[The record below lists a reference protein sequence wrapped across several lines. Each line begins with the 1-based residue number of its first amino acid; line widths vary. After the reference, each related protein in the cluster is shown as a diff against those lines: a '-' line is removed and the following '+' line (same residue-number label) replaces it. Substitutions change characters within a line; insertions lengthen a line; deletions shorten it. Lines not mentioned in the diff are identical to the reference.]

1 MSDTSRDR
9 VSPSREDAVV
19 RSVSEAIGGP
29 LGDHAGRHPWWTP
42 LRVVLLLAAVAMSL
56 GIFAKAPCLDI
67 AGQSANT
74 NRYTNLCWSDM
85 STAYVA
91 NGYAEGV
98 WPFTDDEQVR
108 ARYAPAWVPPLPA
121 YVGFAAQRVT
131 WLLAGTPD
139 LDARTQLPTAEVAL
153 DPEVLREARI
163 FTLVNAVFLAGVGLL
178 AAGLLT
184 GVRRRRPWDAAAFA
198 LAPVLVLF
206 FPITWD
212 LLPAAAVAAA
222 LWAWS
227 RGRLGLMGVAIG
239 VGAAASP
246 FAGLL
251 VVPALALLV
260 RDRRLPDAGVF
271 ASGAVAAWIVLM
283 MPAVA
288 SSPSVW
294 RTSWQAYLH
303 GPDIGSAWLL
313 ATQVSNVNPSTRVIL
328 LGTALLLALISVL
341 VVAVAWRSQWSFA
354 SLGTLLVAEALIVSP
369 AAAPSFA
376 LVLLPLAVVAVR
388 EWRSLLVWQACEVG
402 HFALL
407 GFYLGGILAPSG
419 GGEARVFWV
428 AVVLRVAGLM
438 WLIGVTATSATD
450 PDSRVLDPGDGHP
463 VGSADVDPVEGGR
476 GEPDPDVDV
485 IADGR
490 HARA

>member
-29 LGDHAGRHPWWTP
+29 VGDHAGQHPWWTP
-42 LRVVLLLAAVAMSL
+42 LRVVLLLAALAMSL
-56 GIFAKAPCLDI
+56 GIAAKAPCLDI
-67 AGQSANT
+67 AGEADRT
-74 NRYTNLCWSDM
+74 GRYTNLCWSDV

-98 WPFTDDEQVR
+98 WPFTDDPQVR

-121 YVGFAAQRVT
+121 YVGFAAERVT
-131 WLLAGTPD
+131 WLLAGSPD
-139 LDARTQLPTAEVAL
+139 LAARSQVTTADVAA
-153 DPEVLREARI
+153 DPDVLREARI
-163 FTLVNAVFLAGVGLL
+163 FTLVNAVLLAGVGLL

-198 LAPVLVLF
+198 VAPVLVLF

-227 RGRLGLMGVAIG
+227 RGRTGLMGVAIG

-246 FAGLL
+246 FAALLL
-251 VVPALALLV
+251 VPAIAMLA
-260 RDRRLPDAGVF
+260 RDRRLPEAGVL
-271 ASGAVAAWIVLM
+271 ASTSVAVWIALM

-294 RTSWQAYLH
+294 RTSWQTYFH

-313 ATQVSNVNPSTRVIL
+313 ATQVSNVNPSTTVVLIC
-328 LGTALLLALISVL
+328 TAMLLALISAV
-341 VVAVAWRSQWSFA
+341 VVALAWRTRWSFA
-354 SLGTLLVAEALIVSP
+354 SLATLLVAEALIVSP

-388 EWRSLLVWQACEVG
+388 EWRHLLVWQVCEVG
-402 HFALL
+402 HWALL

-419 GGEARVFWV
+419 GGEARVFWL
-428 AVVLRVAGLM
+428 AVVLRIAGLM
-438 WLIGVTATSATD
+438 WLIGVTATTAND
-450 PDSRVLDPGDGHP
+450 PD
-463 VGSADVDPVEGGR
+463 SADVDPVERGG
-476 GEPDPDVDV
+476 GEPHPHVDV
-485 IADGR
+485 LANGR

>member
-1 MSDTSRDR
+1 MTDPSRDR

-42 LRVVLLLAAVAMSL
+42 LRAVLLLAAIAMSL
-56 GIFAKAPCLDI
+56 GIAAKAPCLDI
-67 AGQSANT
+67 SGETGNT
-74 NRYTNLCWSDM
+74 NRYTNLCWSDA

-98 WPFTDDEQVR
+98 WPFTDDPQVR

-121 YVGFAAQRVT
+121 YVAFAAQRVT
-131 WLLAGTPD
+131 WVLAGTPD
-139 LDARTQLPTAEVAL
+139 LAARAQLTTADVAA
-153 DPEVLREARI
+153 DPDVLREARI
-163 FTLVNAVFLAGVGLL
+163 FTLVNAVLLAGVGLL

-198 LAPVLVLF
+198 AAPVLVLF
-206 FPITWD
+206 FPIAWE

-246 FAGLL
+246 FVALL
-251 VVPALALLV
+251 LVPALALLV
-260 RDRRLPDAGVF
+260 RDRRLPEAGVF
-271 ASGAVAAWIVLM
+271 ASGALASWIVLM

-313 ATQVSNVNPSTRVIL
+313 ALQVSNINPSTRSIL
-328 LGTALLLALISVL
+328 IWTALLLVLISAV
-341 VVAVAWRSQWSFA
+341 VVAIAWRGRWSFA

-369 AAAPSFA
+369 AAAPAFA

-402 HFALL
+402 YFALL
-407 GFYLGGILAPSG
+407 GFYLGGVLAPSG
-419 GGEARVFWV
+419 GGEARIFWL
-428 AVVLRVAGLM
+428 AVLLRIAGLM
-438 WLIGVTATSATD
+438 WLVGVTATTADD
-450 PDSRVLDPGDGHP
+450 PDSVDL
-463 VGSADVDPVEGGR
+463 DPVERGG
-476 GEPDPDVDV
+476 GEPDPDLDV
-485 IADGR
+485 LADDR